1 MYLNLEE
8 PEYDNH
14 IYRIISYERL
24 IEIFDSRKNTLVKPK
39 LWEDTFENFALKS
52 KLKFQDGSETMLD
65 THERL
70 YGQCWTT
77 SKASDAMWRIYS
89 PDKKSIRIRTTV
101 DKLVTSLIM
110 ANVDKAMTGS
120 CIGKVEYKSESK
132 ITALAKKAFTKNGQI
147 TFGSLF
153 RSLLVK
159 RKAFEHEKEI
169 RLIHLDWGK
178 ELPKEDIYSY
188 EINSH
193 ELITQIM
200 IDPRISCKEFKTIKN
215 DIKKRT
221 GYQGDI
227 KRSLLYRLPETVT
240 LEVEQNITSQ
250 SIRTQQSCAGV

>member
-8 PEYDNH
+8 SEYDNH

-24 IEIFDSRKNTLVKPK
+24 IEIFDTRKNTLVKPK

-52 KLKFQDGSETMLD
+52 KLKFPDGSEILLD
-65 THERL
+65 THDRL

-89 PDKKSIRIRTTV
+89 HDKKGIRIRTTI
-101 DKLVTSLIM
+101 DKLLTSLSV
-110 ANVDKAMTGS
+110 ANVDKAMTDAR
-120 CIGKVEYKSESK
+120 IGKVEYKSEHK
-132 ITALAKKAFTKNGQI
+132 IMALAKNAFTKSGQLS
-147 TFGSLF
+147 FGSLF
-153 RSLLVK
+153 RTLLVK

-169 RLIHLDWGK
+169 RLIQLDWGK
-178 ELPKEDIYSY
+178 VLPQNDIFSY
-188 EINSH
+188 EIDPH

-200 IDPRISCKEFKTIKN
+200 IDPRVSYQEFKQIEG
-215 DIKKRT
+215 DIRKKT

-240 LEVEQNITSQ
+240 IEVEQNITSQ
-250 SIRTQQSCAGV
+250 STRT